1 MSEDKSELSLSEL
14 QLSLMRVLWQRGQ
27 ASTAEVT
34 EALRE
39 EGRVLAHTTV
49 ATLLQRLEKRG
60 LLDCEREARA
70 LIYRPRVSEPEVQ
83 KSMVS
88 GLLASLFAGK
98 ASALLSHLLKAG
110 DIADEDMAQM
120 RRLLDTPTEPQAQTG
135 KNGKR
140 SRRGGHD

>member
-1 MSEDKSELSLSEL
+1 MSEDKNELSLSEL

-27 ASTAEVT
+27 ASTAEVA
-34 EALRE
+34 EALRA
-39 EGRVLAHTTV
+39 EGRPLAHTTV

-60 LLDCEREARA
+60 LLACDRDARA
-70 LIYRPRVSEPEVQ
+70 LVYRPCVSEPEVQ

-88 GLLASLFAGK
+88 GLLSSLFAGK

-120 RRLLDTPTEPQAQTG
+120 RRLLAKGSPA
-135 KNGKR
+135 KNSKD
-140 SRRGGHD
+140 GGHD